1 MKQANQ
7 TRDSTLELESM
18 LSTNEAKQQIE
29 KFAEKNSVS
38 YRFAHLLTKAMYEQS
53 MDTTITNLSS
63 MQEAF
68 GEGHKT
74 GTITELGKHYYAI
87 PNGHKTYFLNQEFRD
102 HIEMESG
109 RSIPHITA
117 THVQEFMQKWQSICK
132 TAQDKQ
138 ERIVII
144 DPAYTIGYKFVTRQN
159 IN

>member
-1 MKQANQ
+1 MEQVNQ
-7 TRDSTLELESM
+7 IRNSALELESM
-18 LSTNEAKQQIE
+18 LSTTDARQQIE
-29 KFAEKNSVS
+29 NFAQQNSVS
-38 YRFAHLLTKAMYEQS
+38 YQFARLLTKAMYEQS

-68 GEGHKT
+68 GEEHRADK
-74 GTITELGKHYYAI
+74 ILKLEKHYFAF

-117 THVQEFMQKWQSICK
+117 AHVQEFMQKWQFICK

-144 DPAYTIGYKFVTRQN
+144 DPAYTIGYKFVTRN
-159 IN
+159 